1 MQRVEKSRTR
11 KDFLARFLVE
21 VTGFEPATFWSR
33 KMEEYP
39 LVSSVDRNCL
49 IIPDRN
55 ATICFASRF
64 AFRKIYG
71 LLKTLLT
78 AIRFYPDSNLE
89 MNHIFGFRIFDIPKT
104 LHSTLHQ
111 DSIQLII
118 MRLKSGL
125 NPVGTGVFGW

>member
-1 MQRVEKSRTR
+1 MK
-11 KDFLARFLVE
+11 
-21 VTGFEPATFWSR
+21 G
-33 KMEEYP
+33 YP

-49 IIPDRN
+49 IIPDRKS
-55 ATICFASRF
+55 TICFASRF

-89 MNHIFGFRIFDIPKT
+89 MNQIFGFRIFDMPKT

-125 NPVGTGVFGW
+125 NPVGTGARARLKYYNDGIAENG